1 MLLIALLLG
10 IVVAQQLFVIPGTTP
25 IREALHNS
33 MHTPWFFTVTF
44 ILCLLFLKLS
54 VIRRI
59 VVVAICA
66 LVLAGVTELLQT
78 FTSDRLAS
86 VGDLQRN
93 LVGAAFA
100 LVFGALVLPA
110 RLFPAPKSLWPSAGK
125 IALAAVVLVA
135 TAIYSFWPVYQVYKH
150 GQARTAMLPQLIDP
164 LDPRLRSY
172 VRTSKY
178 SNLIV
183 IGLEGNW
190 PEYIGRDVIRVQF
203 GDSEYPTFYIEDIG
217 QPWHTYETLVL
228 DLFVAGEEP
237 LALVAAV
244 QYQGDDGTSKYFEF
258 SAQPGA
264 NRIAVPRKE
273 LVPDNASGIK
283 VRDFLLYTT
292 SEYAGRSMLVG
303 AIYLR

>member
-1 MLLIALLLG
+1 M
-10 IVVAQQLFVIPGTTP
+10 VAQQLFVIPGTTP
-25 IREALHNS
+25 LREALHNS

-54 VIRRI
+54 VVRRI
-59 VVVAICA
+59 VVVALCA
-66 LVLAGVTELLQT
+66 LLLAGATELLQT

-93 LVGAAFA
+93 LVGAGFA
-100 LVFGALVLPA
+100 LVFSALVLPA
-110 RLFPAPKSLWPSAGK
+110 RLIPPPKSLWPSVPK
-125 IALAAVVLVA
+125 LFLAAVVLVA
-135 TAIYSFWPVYQVYKH
+135 TAIYSFWPVYQVYEH
-150 GQARTAMLPQLIDP
+150 EQVRTARLPQLLDMS
-164 LDPRLRSY
+164 DPRLTSY

-178 SNLIV
+178 SNMIV

-203 GDSEYPTFYIEDIG
+203 GDGEYPSLYVEDLY
-217 QPWHTYETLVL
+217 QHWHTYAALVL

-237 LALVAAV
+237 IPLVAAV
-244 QYQGDDGTSKYFEF
+244 QYEGSAGTSAFFEF
-258 SAQPGA
+258 TAQPGA
-264 NRIAVPRKE
+264 NSIEVPRAE

-283 VRDFLLYTT
+283 VRDLLVYTT
-292 SEYAGRSMLVG
+292 SAHAGRSMLVG